1 MRISGNHIPH
11 TNSVEQLTDAQ
22 NRKGVGLR
30 LSQHRGNPQP
40 TGKKKG
46 HAVQKKVRLQQ
57 RLQR

>member
-1 MRISGNHIPH
+1 MIHLKNGTVHIPH

-40 TGKKKG
+40 FYDIM
-46 HAVQKKVRLQQ
+46 
-57 RLQR
+57 